1 MTTSWT
7 SSTGQKH
14 NILNHTSLI
23 VLVLTG
29 MLLLGMIGGMV
40 YPYKTIDITKFR
52 VERIDNRP
60 LGVGYISTIC
70 WSFNKYINK
79 PALYAISLV
88 PIKGTEKTICYG
100 LESGGVNSERGY
112 HETCKP
118 VKITEEVE
126 PGEYKV
132 RMSVTY
138 RVNPIR
144 EITRVF
150 YTDNTLI
157 IR

>member
-1 MTTSWT
+1 MTDL
-7 SSTGQKH
+7 KK
-14 NILNHTSLI
+14 NKILNHTSAI
-23 VLVLTG
+23 VLYLAAIVLFLTITG
-29 MLLLGMIGGMV
+29 LI
-40 YPYKTIDITKFR
+40 YPYKTIDITNFR
-52 VERIDNRP
+52 VDSVYNRP
-60 LGVGYISTIC
+60 MNTGYVTKIC
-70 WSFNKYINK
+70 WSFNKHIAK
-79 PALYAISLV
+79 PALYAISLA
-88 PIKGTEKTICYG
+88 PTDKTELNTCYG
-100 LESGGVNSERGY
+100 IESGGVNSEPGY
-112 HETCKP
+112 HETCKQ